1 MRFTRVSNEPYIA
14 KTPGTFYSKLVANPD
29 VLEFKGSLYFFFRGQ
44 GEEGHDQ
51 IGLWKQPL
59 TLANGVDWEKSIK
72 EPIVKVS
79 EDPAAYDSNH
89 ILDPA
94 AIVLKDSIYLYY
106 TAKEIEDQV
115 SYAIGLSI
123 SVDGNSFEKHSQS
136 PILKSAIAPEVV
148 FHEGLIYLFFQR
160 HNEENDSWELF
171 LRTSKD
177 GINFDS
183 ESEQLVFKPS
193 QVTGEI
199 DSQSAATFRI
209 FQSGDYYYMAYGACQ
224 KHLDYPENFG
234 IARSQDLINW
244 ERSLSGPIFSRGNS
258 GDWDE
263 AAIWYPTIHKI
274 NDTYFMWYEGAGTGN
289 GLADDASVR
298 ASELAREV
306 NYGGYLESNFSQV
319 GLATLN
325 ESEFSWQ

>member
-59 TLANGVDWEKSIK
+59 ALANGVDWEKSIK

-106 TAKEIEDQV
+106 TAKEIEDQG

-123 SVDGNSFEKHSQS
+123 SVDGNSFEKHSQC

-148 FHEGLIYLFFQR
+148 FHKGLIYLFFQR

-177 GINFDS
+177 GINFNS

-274 NDTYFMWYEGAGTGN
+274 NETYFMWYEGAGTGN

-298 ASELAREV
+298 ESELAREV

>member
-29 VLEFKGSLYFFFRGQ
+29 VLEFKASLYFFFRGQ

-51 IGLWKQPL
+51 IGLWKQSL
-59 TLANGVDWEKSIK
+59 TLANGVDWDKSIK
-72 EPIVKVS
+72 EPIVEVS
-79 EDPAAYDSNH
+79 KNPADYDSDH

-94 AIVLKDSIYLYY
+94 AIVLKDSIYLYC
-106 TAKEIEDQV
+106 TAKEVEDQG

-123 SVDGNSFEKHSQS
+123 SIDGNTFVKHQQG
-136 PILKSAIAPEVV
+136 PILRNAIAPEVV

-160 HNEENDSWELF
+160 HNKENDSWELYS
-171 LRTSKD
+171 RTSKD
-177 GINFDS
+177 GIDFDS
-183 ESEQLVFKPS
+183 ESERLVFKPS
-193 QVTGEI
+193 KLPGEM
-199 DSQSAATFRI
+199 DSQSTATFRI

-224 KHLDYPENFG
+224 KYLDYPENFG

-244 ERSLSGPIFSRGNS
+244 ERSLSGPIFTRGNS

-274 NDTYFMWYEGAGTGN
+274 GDTFFMWYEGAGTGN
-289 GLADDASVR
+289 GLVDDVSIEASR
-298 ASELAREV
+298 LAREV
-306 NYGGYLESNFSQV
+306 DYGGYLESNFSQV

>member
-59 TLANGVDWEKSIK
+59 ALANGVDWEKSIK

-106 TAKEIEDQV
+106 TAKEIEDQG